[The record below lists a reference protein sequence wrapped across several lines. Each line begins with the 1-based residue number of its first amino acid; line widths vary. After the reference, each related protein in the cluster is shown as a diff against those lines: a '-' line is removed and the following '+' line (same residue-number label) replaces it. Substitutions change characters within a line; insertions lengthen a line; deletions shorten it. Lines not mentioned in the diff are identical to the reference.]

1 MKQLDEWV
9 SAEFQN
15 LAEVLSDYDPYLALE
30 MVPMSEWDKLIDKSK
45 IFRVVDTRNNKV
57 VLYASSVA
65 SPQEIL
71 ARVWGMD
78 QLKNNVVAQIDLQE
92 KAERALEMR
101 KWIDQREAEKDL
113 AAFIVKNTKSR
124 WHHDGRVRD
133 DEFRDLGPVRK
144 VVE

>member
-78 QLKNNVVAQIDLQE
+78 QLKNNVVAQVDLQE

-113 AAFIVKNTKSR
+113 AAFIVKNKKSR
-124 WHHDGRVRD
+124 WIHDGRVRD